1 MAPPASYRQLDDTR
15 ILGTLTSL
23 RNRIAERFPD
33 SGLARVA
40 GELLALSTETSD
52 FVHYIRRPLW
62 PIRFGVALAILA
74 MAIVLLLGVW
84 SLRLS
89 PGVSGIAELV
99 QATDA
104 SISTLAFL
112 GAAIFFLLT
121 VENRLKR
128 RRALATLHQLRSV
141 AHVVDMH
148 QLTKDPAR
156 VTAPVRDTASSP
168 VASLTPSELGR
179 YLDYCSELLSVIS
192 KLAALHVQH
201 FNDPVTLA
209 AVNDIETLSAGL
221 SNKMWQ
227 KITLLDQGRGALQ
240 R

>member
-1 MAPPASYRQLDDTR
+1 M
-15 ILGTLTSL
+15 
-23 RNRIAERFPD
+23 
-33 SGLARVA
+33 
-40 GELLALSTETSD
+40 
-52 FVHYIRRPLW
+52 
-62 PIRFGVALAILA
+62 AILA
-74 MAIVLLLGVW
+74 MAIVLLLGVS

-89 PGVSGIAELV
+89 RGVSGIAELV

-156 VTAPVRDTASSP
+156 VTATVRAP
-168 VASLTPSELGR
+168 RPR
-179 YLDYCSELLSVIS
+179 RR
-192 KLAALHVQH
+192 
-201 FNDPVTLA
+201 P
-209 AVNDIETLSAGL
+209 
-221 SNKMWQ
+221 
-227 KITLLDQGRGALQ
+227 R
-240 R
+240 